1 MKNSKAI
8 TLVALVITIVILL
21 ILAGISIQAITN
33 TGLFANA
40 RKAVE
45 ETKYANAEEKVKI
58 AVMTSYD
65 AGETLN
71 KEYLKDN
78 LNKTEGINPKVTE
91 VTWDLKVNVDGY
103 EFTIT
108 EYGTVTCVG
117 RNNQDNLPENSKDN
131 PQDAGK
137 EVALKDGWGEET
149 ATVVK
154 TSDGTE
160 VTGLTKVSTVYA
172 VSVGNGE
179 TVPVPKGFFYVGGS
193 INTGVIISDNEAD
206 KYDGKTDKTTHEY
219 ATKLKGNQFVWIPCT
234 INEYTKIDFGMQNMA
249 SWDRETNTA
258 EEEQIEKYG
267 GFYVGRYEAGVST
280 LDETTHTFKDSVT
293 FNNSASLYNPVG
305 IQSGISGWGWQNY
318 DYIARGK
325 VITDSNYP
333 NKATGNIVEKAN
345 SIPYYHA
352 DYYTAVE
359 MSKRLY
365 SNNSYVQ
372 SGLITG
378 TQWDMMMK
386 FLSDS
391 SNYSDMKSTQ
401 WGNYDNVSLTNLRG
415 YYTNVNTSNASTD
428 GFKSTEGFTTNSG
441 TNSWVI
447 LTTGSTEQ
455 VLKKGLYDVA
465 GNLWEWTQESSYVA
479 NLGYNI
485 TYNTY
490 NLRGGS
496 FIYAYASYPACYR
509 GCDYAPVAYTSF
521 GFRPVLYIK

>member
-21 ILAGISIQAITN
+21 IIAGISIQAITN

-40 RKAVE
+40 KKAVE
-45 ETKYANAEEKVKI
+45 ETKYANAEEKVKM
-58 AVMTSYD
+58 AVMASYD
-65 AGETLN
+65 AGGTLN

-131 PQDAGK
+131 PQDVGK

-149 ATVVK
+149 IRIIK

-160 VTGLTKVSTVYA
+160 VKDTKKVSTVYA

-193 INTGVIISDNEAD
+193 MNSGVIISDNEAD
-206 KYDGKTDKTTHEY
+206 KYDGKIDKTIHEY

-258 EEEQIEKYG
+258 EETQISKYG

-280 LDETTHTFKDSVT
+280 LDEETGTFKDSVT
-293 FNNSASLYNPVG
+293 FNNNASLFNALE
-305 IQSGISGWGWQNY
+305 IQSGINGWTWQ
-318 DYIARGK
+318 DYNFIARGK
-325 VITDSNYP
+325 VVIDSNYQ

-359 MSKRLY
+359 MSERLY
-365 SNNSYVQ
+365 NNNLYVQ

-378 TQWDMMMK
+378 TQWDVMMK
-386 FLSDS
+386 YLSDTS
-391 SNYSDMKSTQ
+391 DYSDLKSAQ

-415 YYTNVNTSNASTD
+415 YYTNVNISD
-428 GFKSTEGFTTNSG
+428 GGTEGFKKTNELK
-441 TNSWVI
+441 TDEEINSWVI

-455 VLKKGLYDVA
+455 VLRKGLYDVA
-465 GNLWEWTQESSYVA
+465 GNLWEWTQEACYYA
-479 NLGYNI
+479 NLGYNT

-496 FIYAYASYPACYR
+496 FNVSYTDRSACYR
-509 GCDYAPVAYTSF
+509 CFSCAPHAGTND
-521 GFRPVLYIK
+521 GFRPVIYIK